1 MENAM
6 AHVVFIDSTPTGLNA
21 FRTARRLG
29 HQVTFIRPT
38 LASSFVSIM
47 SKDPAKLESQLR
59 DVDRYIEVDT
69 LEESDLFPVLEQ
81 LARELPIDT
90 IISSAETGIMPAARA
105 AERWQTRY
113 PSPQQL
119 GNAVFKNRLRETLL
133 RHGIRSPRFEVLS
146 EEALFAGPKT
156 IAFPFVVKPVRGFA
170 KQYSAICYS
179 ADDFTAYLSQ
189 LKADRAANSLIDSV
203 VAHEYIIEEYVTGTL
218 HSAETI
224 VRDGKVML
232 YATTTRYRAHYYDLL
247 ELAAV
252 MPSGLPAN
260 DRAAIQD
267 YLQAVF
273 SALGIEIGLYHVEL
287 LMTNEGPVL
296 VEINAR
302 MMGSVSPIMYQ
313 IQTGQDAFEHLI
325 RLHLGDAVTVDDEGF
340 TNAGIT
346 LAVGSRHGGHISADF
361 QPEKLAALLADYGI
375 PHNTLSIEANK
386 FVGRYGG
393 NFSIMGHVIIL
404 AETPEAVAEKG
415 HRFLCDMDKLIGM
428 ETAKYFAD

>member
-1 MENAM
+1 M

-21 FRTARRLG
+21 FRTARSLG
-29 HQVTFIRPT
+29 HQVTFVRPT
-38 LASSFVSIM
+38 RASSFVTIM
-47 SKDPAKLESQLR
+47 SKDPGKLEGQLR

-69 LEESDLFPVLEQ
+69 LEDEHLFPVLEQ
-81 LARELPIDT
+81 LHNDIPIDT
-90 IISSAETGIMPAARA
+90 IISSAETGIMSAARA
-105 AERWQTRY
+105 AQKWQTRY

-119 GNAVFKNRLRETLL
+119 GNAVFKHQLRETLA

-146 EEALFAGPKT
+146 EEALFSGPQT
-156 IAFPFVVKPVRGFA
+156 IDYPFVVKPVRGFA

-179 ADDFTAYLSQ
+179 PADFTEYLRN
-189 LKADRAANSLIDSV
+189 LREDRANSSLIDSV

-252 MPSGLPAN
+252 MPSGLPEA
-260 DRAAIQD
+260 DRECIRD
-267 YLQAVF
+267 YLQQIF
-273 SALGIEIGLYHVEL
+273 NALEIAIGLYHVEL
-287 LMTNEGPVL
+287 LMTEEGPVL

-313 IQTGQDAFEHLI
+313 IQTGQDAFAHLI
-325 RLHLGDAVTVDDEGF
+325 RLHLGDALTVNDEGF
-340 TNAGIT
+340 TNAGST
-346 LAVGSRHGGHISADF
+346 LAVGARHGGHISESF
-361 QPEKLAALLADYGI
+361 RPEKLAALLKAYDI
-375 PHNTLSIEANK
+375 PHNTLNIEANK

-404 AETPEAVAEKG
+404 AESPEAVAEKG
-415 HRFLCDMDKLIGM
+415 HRFLCEIDQLIGL
-428 ETAKYFAD
+428 ETAKYFDRQ

>member
-1 MENAM
+1 MFM

-21 FRTARRLG
+21 FRTARSLG

-38 LASSFVSIM
+38 RASSFVSIM
-47 SKDPAKLESQLR
+47 SKDPKKLEGQLR
-59 DVDRYIEVDT
+59 DVDHYIEVET
-69 LEESDLFPVLEQ
+69 LEDNDLFPVLER
-81 LARELPIDT
+81 LHSESPIDS

-105 AERWQTRY
+105 AEKWHTRY

-119 GNAVFKNRLRETLL
+119 SKAVFKHQLRETLA

-146 EEALFAGPKT
+146 EDALFSGPQT
-156 IAFPFVVKPVRGFA
+156 ICYPFVVKPVRGFA
-170 KQYSAICYS
+170 KQYSAICYTP
-179 ADDFTAYLSQ
+179 ADFDAYLKN
-189 LKADRAANSLIDSV
+189 LREDRANSSLIDSV
-203 VAHEYIIEEYVTGTL
+203 VSHDYIIEEYVTGTL

-252 MPSGLPAN
+252 MPSGLPDS
-260 DRAAIQD
+260 DRELIRD

-273 SALGIEIGLYHVEL
+273 NALEIDIGLYHVEL
-287 LMTNEGPVL
+287 LMTPEGPVL

-313 IQTGQDAFEHLI
+313 IQTGEDAFAHLI
-325 RLHLGDAVTVDDEGF
+325 RLHLGESVMVSEAGF
-340 TNAGIT
+340 NNAGIT
-346 LAVGSRHGGHISADF
+346 LAVGARHGGHISECF
-361 QPEKLAALLADYGI
+361 RQEQLTALLEAYEI
-375 PHNTLSIEANK
+375 PHNTLNIEANK

-404 AETPEAVAEKG
+404 AESPEAVAEKG
-415 HRFLCDMDKLIGM
+415 HRFLCEMDALTGL
-428 ETAKYFAD
+428 ETAKYFDRS